1 MCKCVC
7 VCVYVCVYVYVCAC
21 ERNYGCMVAGQTA
34 VEVAVESGS
43 ICLKIVLES
52 KAFFS
57 GDLMLP
63 VLGIMK
69 VQGRIFAFVI

>member
-1 MCKCVC
+1 MFNRSVC
-7 VCVYVCVYVYVCAC
+7 LVT
-21 ERNYGCMVAGQTA
+21 GQTA
-34 VEVAVESGS
+34 VDVAVESGS

-63 VLGIMK
+63 VLGLMK
-69 VQGRIFAFVI
+69 VQGLILAFVI